1 MYPRLALNLCDP
13 PQPPKNQD
21 YHVSPLVQL
30 YLCVLCLTL
39 LLRYSKTV
47 TASYEKQKELGFI
60 CPHVVHWDSSSLAFL
75 RLWIQSQQRK

>member
-30 YLCVLCLTL
+30 LSLCSL
-39 LLRYSKTV
+39 LLRNSKTV